1 MPDILSLLLCLH
13 PALSKTTIRQL
24 ARIVQAILVM
34 PARINQLS
42 IARWAGKGASYRS
55 VQRFFHTDIDWLQVK
70 WLFFILMVYVASDIY
85 LLVGD
90 ETVVKKAG
98 KATFGLDRFFSSL
111 AGKPVPGI
119 AFFTFALVNVQKRQ
133 AYTLVAHQVVRTQ
146 QEKQEAAQRTKL
158 AAQRKQKARDKE
170 GANSQPKS
178 PGRPKGSKNKNKEQ
192 VTFSPEL
199 LRILGWA
206 QQIMALVGKK
216 IALRHLVL
224 DGHFGNHPAYQMTR
238 QLGLHL
244 ISKMRNNAHLYLLPD
259 EKYKQEHPRCKYGG
273 RLDYESLPAESLVSS
288 KSEEGMLTKMY
299 QMRCRHKDFAE
310 VLNVVVIHKTHLASG
325 RVGHVVLFSSDLDL
339 EAAALVDYYAL
350 RYQIEF
356 EFRDAKQHWGLSD
369 FVCVGQTSVTNAVG
383 LSLFLG
389 NLSSHLLVPLREDF
403 PDAGVCDLKSY
414 YRGRRYALETL
425 KAIGTLPCLPESLKR
440 GWDFADPIVWETV
453 LVPHFVSLHG
463 WVYFAVKEASMPA
476 KKYIIALT
484 P

>member
-1 MPDILSLLLCLH
+1 MPDILSLLLCLQ
-13 PALSKTTIRQL
+13 PGLSKTTIRQL
-24 ARIVQAILVM
+24 ARMVQAILVM

-42 IARWAGKGASYRS
+42 IARWADKGASYRS

-70 WLFFILMVYVASDIY
+70 WLFFIFLVYVASDTY

-90 ETVVKKAG
+90 ETVLKKAG

-133 AYTLVAHQVVRTQ
+133 AYTLVAHQVVRTPE
-146 QEKQEAAQRTKL
+146 EKQLSAQRQKIT
-158 AAQRKQKARDKE
+158 AQRKQKAKDKDHKTDKDH
-170 GANSQPKS
+170 SQPKS

-192 VTFSPEL
+192 VTLSPEL

-206 QQIMALVGKK
+206 QQIMLLVGKK
-216 IALRHLVL
+216 MALRHLVL

-238 QLGLHL
+238 PLGLHL
-244 ISKMRNNAHLYLLPD
+244 ISKMRNNAHLYLLPE
-259 EKYKQEHPRCKYGG
+259 EKQRQEHPRCKYGA

-288 KSEEGMLTKMY
+288 KSEEGVLTRIY
-299 QMRCRHKDFAE
+299 QMRCRHKDFAD
-310 VLNVVVIHKTHLASG
+310 VLNVVVIHKSHLSSG

-339 EAAALVDYYAL
+339 EAASLVDYYAL

-369 FVCVGQTSVTNAVG
+369 FVCVSQRAVTNAVG

-389 NLSSHLLVPLREDF
+389 NLSSPLLVALRERF
-403 PDAGVCDLKSY
+403 PDAGVSDLKSY
-414 YRGRRYALETL
+414 YRGRRYALETRRAL
-425 KAIGTLPCLPESLKR
+425 KALECLPDGLKR
-440 GWDFADPIVWETV
+440 VLDFAD
-453 LVPHFVSLHG
+453 SQ
-463 WVYFAVKEASMPA
+463 
-476 KKYIIALT
+476 
-484 P
+484 